1 MSGAN
6 SKFSGVVMSQSQTS
20 DVIRSLETVRERVKQ
35 RLTKVPEYRA
45 FLAIETPMAEVA
57 HIPELHAH
65 LETAKQKILERLAL
79 TREYQALLT
88 VEKAIKEIS
97 EVLDVVGDDG
107 NVGTAPAEIAAPPPR
122 VGLAALVHESFAAQ
136 LGNEGIRS
144 ADQGAEPERAKV
156 A

>member
-1 MSGAN
+1 
-6 SKFSGVVMSQSQTS
+6 MSQSQTS
-20 DVIRSLETVRERVKQ
+20 TVIRSLETVQERVKQ

-45 FLAIETPMAEVA
+45 FLAIEKPMMEVA
-57 HIPELHAH
+57 HIPDLHAH
-65 LETAKQKILERLAL
+65 LETAKQKILERLTL

-97 EVLDVVGDDG
+97 EVLEVVGDDG
-107 NVGTAPAEIAAPPPR
+107 NVDVAPIAAPAPR

-136 LGNEGIRS
+136 LANEEARS
-144 ADQGAEPERAKV
+144 AGEGEAETEKARV

>member
-1 MSGAN
+1 
-6 SKFSGVVMSQSQTS
+6 MSQSQTS

-57 HIPELHAH
+57 HVPDLHAH
-65 LETAKQKILERLAL
+65 LETAKQKILERLTL

-88 VEKAIKEIS
+88 VEKAIKEVS
-97 EVLDVVGDDG
+97 EVLEVMGDDG
-107 NVGTAPAEIAAPPPR
+107 DFEAAPAPVATPAAR
-122 VGLAALVHESFAAQ
+122 VGLAALVHESFTVQ
-136 LGNEGIRS
+136 LANEGVRS